1 MPWNCV
7 HKSSFTMA
15 VYVWDFVECT
25 EGRLIFIAFISLL
38 LLVSY
43 LFIVFENHV
52 CLESSLL
59 VSISSVPF
67 SNRSLGISI
76 ESISAI
82 EINMMLFL
90 EQKCLRRRNFQDKIV
105 LIQNC
110 SVRQCSRT
118 RIFKMKISE
127 MKIFKIKNFEEKM
140 FNMRMFTKNRWHPE
154 EEHLQNIIFDDY
166 YLWNSFQSLSFV
178 HEKSMRS
185 SLFLSPHDW
194 NIHFK

>member
-1 MPWNCV
+1 MHRRSLDLHCFYQFV
-7 HKSSFTMA
+7 VAGELF
-15 VYVWDFVECT
+15 VYCLWES
-25 EGRLIFIAFISLL
+25 RLFGVIFA
-38 LLVSY
+38 
-43 LFIVFENHV
+43 
-52 CLESSLL
+52 CLYFKRT
-59 VSISSVPF
+59 F